1 MADSPWSTMSDED
14 FYRGMADDLL
24 DWMKHPPC
32 RLCSVPH
39 WTATEHDHA
48 YESMPIAELARF
60 AEDKWK
66 ERARGSVGFALRRV
80 AGPDA

>member
-1 MADSPWSTMSDED
+1 
-14 FYRGMADDLL
+14 
-24 DWMKHPPC
+24 
-32 RLCSVPH
+32 VPH